1 MATAK
6 KPATTT
12 VVVATKPKAPAK
24 KAVAVSAPAL
34 APAAETQVVVKKA
47 PAKKAALPKVAAQA
61 SSSAATPAES
71 KATRPAV
78 THEQRHNYIEVA
90 AFYVAQRRGF
100 APGNP
105 VDDWAMAE
113 QEVDLLIES
122 GHFSK

>member
-6 KPATTT
+6 KTSKASAEAAPKT
-12 VVVATKPKAPAK
+12 KAPAK
-24 KAVAVSAPAL
+24 KTAAAPVAAAAPKAA
-34 APAAETQVVVKKA
+34 APKAAVKKV
-47 PAKKAALPKVAAQA
+47 PAKKAATAK
-61 SSSAATPAES
+61 AATP

-78 THEQRHNYIEVA
+78 TAEQRHNYIEVA

-113 QEVDLLIES
+113 REVDGLIAS

>member
-6 KPATTT
+6 KAPIAAAEAAPKT
-12 VVVATKPKAPAK
+12 KAPAK
-24 KAVAVSAPAL
+24 KTAPATVATA
-34 APAAETQVVVKKA
+34 APKPAVKKV
-47 PAKKAALPKVAAQA
+47 PAKKAA
-61 SSSAATPAES
+61 PAKTS
-71 KATRPAV
+71 PSPVATRPAV
-78 THEQRHNYIEVA
+78 TAEQRHNYIEVA

-113 QEVDLLIES
+113 REVDGLIAS